1 VKAMNTWDAEPLWRL
16 FERWGV
22 DVRTMTPYPIAGPP
36 RSESPPEP
44 APTGRATAG
53 EADMTPWS
61 VEKARNRLA
70 RSVEKIESRR
80 WMPKLPYQLTGQ
92 AVKKVQEAHELL
104 HEAGQALL
112 RKE

>member
-22 DVRTMTPYPIAGPP
+22 DARTMTPYPIAGPP

-53 EADMTPWS
+53 EVDAAELSRKVW
-61 VEKARNRLA
+61 KAEATLR
-70 RSVEKIESRR
+70 
-80 WMPKLPYQLTGQ
+80 
-92 AVKKVQEAHELL
+92 KVQAEVERWRGRPYHVR
-104 HEAGQALL
+104 HH
-112 RKE
+112 R